1 MKENRFFWACL
12 WISAALHS
20 GVFLGMRGF
29 SPLSVRPESAIE
41 VTYVEAPQFI
51 QNALVEKEKIE
62 KPSQAAVPVEKK
74 EDAQTTQAVEK
85 ATVPMSKPVPPPQSA
100 LPKLTMNVPKE
111 LEKDMDYQR
120 YYRLIRDRIRSY
132 AERNYRGFESSGVV
146 HVAFVLGEKGGLK
159 GIQVFRKDTTANDLL
174 LQVAV
179 RSVKDSAPFPDF
191 PAQLA
196 HKELPFN
203 LFIQF

>member
-1 MKENRFFWACL
+1 M
-12 WISAALHS
+12 
-20 GVFLGMRGF
+20 
-29 SPLSVRPESAIE
+29 
-41 VTYVEAPQFI
+41 
-51 QNALVEKEKIE
+51 
-62 KPSQAAVPVEKK
+62 
-74 EDAQTTQAVEK
+74 EK
-85 ATVPMSKPVPPPQSA
+85 APVPTSKPVPPPQSVFPE
-100 LPKLTMNVPKE
+100 LLVNVPKE

-159 GIQVFRKDTTANDLL
+159 GIQVFKKDTAANDLL

-179 RSVKDSAPFPDF
+179 RSVKDSVPFPDF

-196 HKELPFN
+196 HKELPFSIYIE
-203 LFIQF
+203 FKRD